1 MKNRHKERLAFV
13 VLIVFIAI
21 STTVYS
27 YKQDPPNN
35 ITHQFITN
43 ESKEI
48 WMFMPYEIKL
58 HLLNDIR
65 GDSNGETSVQII
77 PCITE
82 NADYD
87 IGDDIIIGSGEEDNT
102 LSTCIAAYGN
112 HFWDADDPDTESITG
127 NDDYND
133 GLGNFGSSYRRALEF
148 WTMNVIP
155 NYLNGNIN
163 ESYYWLGRVAHL
175 LEDASQPSHVLLDPH
190 SGHFGQGVS
199 VLEDFSGN
207 LNFLLNNYEGKT
219 YENQTYNYEN
229 LIENFTWSTVQP
241 TRAPDQWHI
250 ELFRLFWYTAQ
261 KTQYW
266 ASDDENGNR
275 HYVALNGITI
285 YLECGDG
292 LGDVDFD
299 LWADEGLSC
308 GEIIIYASELN
319 ETTVEFEANYTIRHS
334 MKAVAGLYRLFDDA
348 VRIDWPTLNHDYRHT
363 GYTLLKG
370 DMTNGTSEITWTS
383 AGSPSTDFWDDPV
396 IAEIHNGSDEGM
408 ELIVATQNYDDTNG
422 RVYALDGRTN
432 NQLWSYNDTGTA
444 HFPTVAYVDGD
455 GNKEVLAGTTQ
466 NRRVYA
472 INAEDGTLQ
481 WSRLSSLP
489 SNFFIGSPAAAD
501 VDLDGGTDVIFADF
515 YYEWAS
521 DAYVYAVD
529 GNIYL
534 G

>member
-1 MKNRHKERLAFV
+1 MRNKIICILV
-13 VLIVFIAI
+13 YLIMLTI
-21 STTVYS
+21 SISNIYA
-27 YKQDPPNN
+27 YKMTPPDNV
-35 ITHQFITN
+35 THQHITN

-48 WMFMPYEIKL
+48 WDSIPYEIRIHIDNPINQNL
-58 HLLNDIR
+58 DV
-65 GDSNGETSVQII
+65 SGE
-77 PCITE
+77 
-82 NADYD
+82 ADYD
-87 IGDDIIIGSGEEDNT
+87 DGDDVITGSGEEDRAEDVVALT
-102 LSTCIAAYGN
+102 VIFGN
-112 HFWDADDPDTESITG
+112 HFWQPDNPNTISMAG

-133 GLGNFGSSYRRALEF
+133 GLNTPLPQDSSYRRALEF
-148 WTMNVIP
+148 WTINVIP

-175 LEDASQPSHVLLDPH
+175 LEDATQPSHVLLDPH
-190 SGHFGQGVS
+190 PISSILEDYTGNVS
-199 VLEDFSGN
+199 VYSMYDGKAYQN
-207 LNFLLNNYEGKT
+207 L
-219 YENQTYNYEN
+219 TYNYEN
-229 LIENFTWSTVQP
+229 LIDNFSWSTVQP

-275 HYVALNGITI
+275 HYVALNGSTI
-285 YLECGDG
+285 YWECGDG

-383 AGSPSTDFWDDPV
+383 SGTPATDFWDDPV

-444 HFPTVAYVDGD
+444 HFPTVADVDGD